1 MSFFLF
7 TQVEN
12 RALRLKDVGT
22 APQQYAEPEVFP
34 QESTLSQ
41 EQQQVREQ
49 QINPQNNK
57 EDKLINM
64 PNTNYKT
71 SKLIQHPRFG
81 GLGLN
86 AIAPETSRAVSW
98 DYFDESGYIS
108 RGSLRTGE
116 DPYIRNRFNQ
126 QASDSLPSNREIPDT
141 RHPM

>member
-1 MSFFLF
+1 M
-7 TQVEN
+7 
-12 RALRLKDVGT
+12 GT
-22 APQQYAEPEVFP
+22 APQQYAEPDVFP
-34 QESTLSQ
+34 QETTLSL
-41 EQQQVREQ
+41 EQQQQQQQQREQ
-49 QINPQNNK
+49 QNNK
-57 EDKLINM
+57 DKLINM

-86 AIAPETSRAVSW
+86 AIASETSHMVSW

-108 RGSLRTGE
+108 RGSLKAGE

-126 QASDSLPSNREIPDT
+126 QASDSMPSNREIPDT

>member
-1 MSFFLF
+1 M
-7 TQVEN
+7 
-12 RALRLKDVGT
+12 GT
-22 APQQYAEPEVFP
+22 APQQYAEPDVFP

-41 EQQQVREQ
+41 EQQQLREQ
-49 QINPQNNK
+49 LQNNNVIYNSR
-57 EDKLINM
+57 DKLVNM

-71 SKLIQHPRFG
+71 SKQIQHPRFG

-86 AIAPETSRAVSW
+86 AIAPETSKMVSW

-108 RGSLRTGE
+108 RGSLRVGE

>member
-1 MSFFLF
+1 M
-7 TQVEN
+7 
-12 RALRLKDVGT
+12 GT
-22 APQQYAEPEVFP
+22 APQQFAEADVFP

-41 EQQQVREQ
+41 EQQQQLKYQ
-49 QINPQNNK
+49 QYYQMNSRD
-57 EDKLINM
+57 DKLVNM

-86 AIAPETSRAVSW
+86 AIAPETSRAANW
-98 DYFDESGYIS
+98 DYFDENSYIS
-108 RGSLRTGE
+108 RGSLRAGE

-126 QASDSLPSNREIPDT
+126 QASDSLSSNREIPDT